1 MTVLPPAFRPTSL
14 ALVGLGGATGTL
26 LRWGV
31 GHVLPTHNGLP
42 WATVLVNL
50 LGSCAL
56 GFLLEVLL
64 RCGPESVAARDL
76 RLLLGTGVLG
86 GFTTFSTFALNL
98 TGLLTDG
105 RVDTALLYAGLSL
118 VGGTLAA
125 GLGVLLA
132 ARGAAGPRA
141 FS

>member
-1 MTVLPPAFRPTSL
+1 MTVLPPALRPKPL

-64 RCGPESVAARDL
+64 RRGPESVAARDL

-86 GFTTFSTFALNL
+86 GFTTFSTFALDL

-132 ARGAAGPRA
+132 ARGVAERRA
-141 FS
+141 SS

>member
-1 MTVLPPAFRPTSL
+1 MTFLPPALRPKPL

-31 GHVLPTHNGLP
+31 GHMLPHQNGLP

-50 LGSCAL
+50 VGSFAL

-64 RCGPESVAARDL
+64 RRGPETVAARDL
-76 RLLLGTGVLG
+76 RMLLGTGFLG
-86 GFTTFSTFALNL
+86 GFTTYSTFAVDLA
-98 TGLLTDG
+98 GMLTDG

-118 VGGTLAA
+118 FGGMLAA
-125 GLGVLLA
+125 GLGILLA
-132 ARGAAGPRA
+132 ARGMGGRRV
-141 FS
+141 SS

>member
-1 MTVLPPAFRPTSL
+1 MNWLPAALRPKPL

-31 GHVLPTHNGLP
+31 GHALPGQHGLP
-42 WATVLVNL
+42 LATVLVNL
-50 LGSCAL
+50 AGSFAL

-64 RCGPESVAARDL
+64 RRSPESVAARDL
-76 RLLLGTGVLG
+76 RLLLGTGFLG
-86 GFTTFSTFALNL
+86 GFTTFSTFAMDL

-132 ARGAAGPRA
+132 ARGVAGRRA
-141 FS
+141 SS

>member
-1 MTVLPPAFRPTSL
+1 MTVLPAELRPKPL

-31 GHVLPTHNGLP
+31 GHVLPIHNGLP

-50 LGSCAL
+50 LGSFAL

-64 RCGPESVAARDL
+64 RRGPESVAARDL

-86 GFTTFSTFALNL
+86 GFTTFSAFALDL

-105 RVDTALLYAGLSL
+105 KVDTALLYAGVSL

-132 ARGAAGPRA
+132 ARGVAGRKASP
-141 FS
+141 